1 MGWFFSNAHI
11 RKAGG
16 VSQEAVE
23 TVMRRMLE
31 QMGYQRAAQQDAD
44 TVLYVFEGKQWF
56 PFARS

>member
-44 TVLYVFEGKQWF
+44 TVLYVFEGEQ
-56 PFARS
+56 